1 MFAQWTPLDR
11 IFWKP
16 VLKELYQ
23 CTMKGLCGNNCSLDE
38 L

>member
-16 VLKELYQ
+16 LLKELYQ
-23 CTMKGLCGNNCSLDE
+23 CTVKGLCGSNCSLNGV
-38 L
+38 